1 MPQSLRYACEAILQS
16 LIETAEATAAALV
29 LVEGATETPHL
40 LAQVG
45 RLTPAVWV
53 RQFRER
59 PPDVF
64 LQPFNTGRSTTSAFV
79 AIHAAGRLE
88 WDQMQQSLSRATAL
102 SLERLFQSRESEFD
116 WRQLTA
122 SHRILPVTEEELCRI
137 VLDIHDGPVQKLFS
151 ALSHVSH
158 LQYVTDQALTQLP
171 DPHAQH
177 LGVYQETLD
186 RVAGLLEASLTE
198 IRTFL
203 GTFHPPEFKQ
213 RSLLDVLEGLIIQ
226 HEELTGTTV
235 HFEASATLPEISPPV
250 KIALYRILQ
259 EALSNGVRHAGV
271 NEHFV
276 YLWFWREDLY
286 LEVVD
291 FGPGFEPPRLSGP
304 AATERTE
311 HIGLRGMRDRAQLVG
326 GTFELMSRPGQG
338 TRIKVCVPAF
348 TT

>member
-40 LAQVG
+40 LAQAG
-45 RLTPAVWV
+45 RLTAAVWV

-64 LQPFNTGRSTTSAFV
+64 LQPFNTNRGSTSAFV
-79 AIHAAGRLE
+79 AIHAAGRSE
-88 WDQMQQSLSRATAL
+88 WSAMQQRLTWAAAL

-151 ALSHVSH
+151 ALSHVNH
-158 LQYVTDQALTQLP
+158 LQHMTGQSLPQLADGQP
-171 DPHAQH
+171 KFPA
-177 LGVYQETLD
+177 VYQETLQRIAD
-186 RVAGLLEASLTE
+186 LLEASLTE

-226 HEELTGTTV
+226 HEELTGATV
-235 HFEASATLPEISPPV
+235 HFEASSALPEVSPPV

-276 YLWFWREDLY
+276 YLWFRHEDLY

-291 FGPGFEPPRLSGP
+291 FGPGFDPPSLSGP

-326 GTFELMSRPGQG
+326 GTFELMSRPGHG